1 MEYRIHIEMSR
12 GMLNLFASIS
22 KNKKKVFFIFA
33 VFFKQNV
40 ISLRCIVDQCHKLTM
55 GSQLDPQM

>member
-22 KNKKKVFFIFA
+22 KNKKKYFVFA
-33 VFFKQNV
+33 VFFKQNG
-40 ISLRCIVDQCHKLTM
+40 IYFS
-55 GSQLDPQM
+55 

>member
-40 ISLRCIVDQCHKLTM
+40 ISLFLLGVLWT
-55 GSQLDPQM
+55 SATN

>member
-22 KNKKKVFFIFA
+22 KNKMKVFFYFL
-33 VFFKQNV
+33 VF
-40 ISLRCIVDQCHKLTM
+40 SLNKMLFLLGVLWT
-55 GSQLDPQM
+55 SATN